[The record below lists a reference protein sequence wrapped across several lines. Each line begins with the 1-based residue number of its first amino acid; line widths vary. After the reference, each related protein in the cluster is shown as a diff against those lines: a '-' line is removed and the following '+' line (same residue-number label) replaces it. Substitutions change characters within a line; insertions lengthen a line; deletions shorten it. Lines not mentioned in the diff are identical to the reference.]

1 MLTNAT
7 RHWLGM
13 AALQVA
19 HPVPNDT
26 PIDLVFRTQTDR
38 AFPTD
43 FTIEQVNLLTH
54 CLSE

>member
-1 MLTNAT
+1 MMTNAT
-7 RHWLGM
+7 RRWPNM
-13 AALQVA
+13 VALQVA

-26 PIDLVFRTQTDR
+26 PIDLVFRTQTDW

-43 FTIEQVNLLTH
+43 FTLDQVNLLTH